1 MRQRNLVLGML
12 RDLKWPRSVS
22 RKNVLRKGQTG
33 YEGFVLGR
41 VGVWGHLHRKYG
53 GRTTLS
59 IKTKEPKYKELFR
72 ETKKLLRQH
81 DGGFNFT
88 SIQYNKN
95 HRSAKHIDGKNTG
108 ISYIIGLGNYTG
120 GDLIV
125 YDEDGKNP
133 VYHNIKNRFYKFN
146 GSKYP
151 HETAPFQG
159 ERYSLVFYSTN

>member
-59 IKTKEPKYKELFR
+59 NKTKELYPNE
-72 ETKKLLRQH
+72 KLSYYL
-81 DGGFNFT
+81 
-88 SIQYNKN
+88 SI
-95 HRSAKHIDGKNTG
+95 
-108 ISYIIGLGNYTG
+108 
-120 GDLIV
+120 
-125 YDEDGKNP
+125 
-133 VYHNIKNRFYKFN
+133 
-146 GSKYP
+146 
-151 HETAPFQG
+151 
-159 ERYSLVFYSTN
+159 